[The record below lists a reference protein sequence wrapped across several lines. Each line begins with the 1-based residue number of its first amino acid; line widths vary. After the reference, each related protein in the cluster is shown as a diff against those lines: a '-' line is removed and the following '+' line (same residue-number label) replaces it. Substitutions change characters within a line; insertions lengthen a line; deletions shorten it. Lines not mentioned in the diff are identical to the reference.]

1 MWYSKVG
8 EKTQNR
14 GSPHVSPST
23 KQGGKNQEIDHKEP
37 SLWN

>member
-14 GSPHVSPST
+14 GSPYVFPLM

-37 SLWN
+37 LL